1 MADVF
6 YLPDGKGGNCM
17 TVKEGDLY
25 RILEIGGA
33 RFEIRYGYYEELDR
47 VGKYNDPIPIYPN
60 FLENP
65 QYNNEGYPFVTEM
78 QDTCVYY
85 DGCKT
90 QEFCSACS
98 YFQAEDD
105 LIGTCRCPTMK
116 NI

>member
-1 MADVF
+1 
-6 YLPDGKGGNCM
+6 M

-25 RILEIGGA
+25 RVLEIGGA

-85 DGCKT
+85 DGSKT
-90 QEFCSACS
+90 QEFC
-98 YFQAEDD
+98 
-105 LIGTCRCPTMK
+105 R
-116 NI
+116 